1 MGRAAGLTES
11 DLTDLDAFETSDTY
25 DEVDRLALRLASAM
39 SAAPAEIPDEL
50 RDALVGRVGRAG
62 FAELAAAIAWENH
75 RARLNRALD
84 VREAGFS
91 DGAFCAVP
99 VHTGR

>member
-1 MGRAAGLTES
+1 MGRAAGLSES
-11 DLTDLDAFETSDTY
+11 DLTDLDAFQTSDTY

-50 RDALVGRVGRAG
+50 RDALVDRVGRAG
-62 FAELAAAIAWENH
+62 FAELAATIAWENH

-84 VREAGFS
+84 VRDAGFS
-91 DGAFCAVP
+91 DGAFCALP
-99 VHTGR
+99 AHTGR